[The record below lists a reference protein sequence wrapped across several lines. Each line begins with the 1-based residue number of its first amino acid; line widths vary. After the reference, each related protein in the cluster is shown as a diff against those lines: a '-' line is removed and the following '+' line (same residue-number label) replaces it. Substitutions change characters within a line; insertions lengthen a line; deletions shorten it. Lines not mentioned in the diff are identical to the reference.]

1 MVATKFSFTILLAKL
16 KSNNCLILINA
27 RNRILK
33 MNNTPNTSLKTPP
46 TVPGVP
52 LLGSAFAFVS
62 GNGVSVD
69 FLQKAQ
75 KEYGD
80 VAHFTAARKS
90 FYLVSDP
97 ALVRQVMLERAQ
109 EFPKVEEM
117 NDEPRGLARFLGH
130 GILTAGYEEWKPQR
144 KLIQPLMQPRH
155 IAAYGDTMAKMGE
168 KLINQ
173 WQEGEQR
180 NIHAD
185 MTQAT
190 MWIIADT
197 MFGIDVEQSKELETM
212 GNVAQKIVIGDL
224 SPLLPDALT
233 GRDKKTAQINAALT
247 ALVQKFKAEAAAK
260 GDTNRKDLLSILMS
274 MRDENGQPMSEEF
287 LRNNILTMFF
297 AGHETTANTLTW
309 AFYYLAQNPSVLKE
323 LQKEVDGAL
332 AGQRLPTVEDLPK
345 LPYTLQ
351 VIKET
356 MRIQPTVAMIPRGVR
371 QDAALGEYQI
381 EGGSIVLVS
390 PYVQHHDPRHW
401 QNPDVFDPER
411 FSAQNEE
418 KIEKF
423 SYMPFGGGP
432 RICIGSHFAL
442 MEAQVLLALIVSR
455 YELALAPNAK
465 VEPLRQVTT
474 SPKFGLPMIVQRRK

>member
-1 MVATKFSFTILLAKL
+1 
-16 KSNNCLILINA
+16 
-27 RNRILK
+27 
-33 MNNTPNTSLKTPP
+33 MNNTSITPLKNPP
-46 TVPGVP
+46 TIPGVP
-52 LLGSAFAFVS
+52 VLGSAFAFLT

-75 KEYGD
+75 REYGD
-80 VAHFTAARKS
+80 VAHFTAAKKS

-97 ALVRQVMLERAQ
+97 ALIRQIMLERVQ
-109 EFPKVEEM
+109 DFPKVEEM
-117 NDEPRGLARFLGH
+117 NEEPRGLSRFLGH

-144 KLIQPLMQPRH
+144 KLIQPLMQPKH
-155 IAAYGDTMAKMGE
+155 IAAYADTMAQMGE

-173 WQEGEQR
+173 WQDGETR
-180 NIHAD
+180 NMHAD

-197 MFGIDVEQSKELETM
+197 MFGINVDQSKELETM
-212 GNVAQKIVIGDL
+212 GNEAQKIIIGDL
-224 SPLLPDALT
+224 SPLLPDIIT
-233 GRDKKTAQINAALT
+233 GRDKKTAQINGELT
-247 ALVQKFKAEAAAK
+247 ALVQKFKAESKAK
-260 GDTNRKDLLSILMS
+260 NDVERKDLLSILMA

-297 AGHETTANTLTW
+297 AGHETTANTLAW
-309 AFYYLAQNPSVLKE
+309 AFFHLSQNPSVLKE
-323 LQKEVDGAL
+323 LQKEVDGVL
-332 AGQRLPTVEDLPK
+332 AGNRLPTMEDLPK

-356 MRIQPTVAMIPRGVR
+356 MRVQPTVAMIPRGVR
-371 QDAALGEYQI
+371 HATDLGGYALA
-381 EGGSIVLVS
+381 GGSVVLVS

-401 QNPDVFDPER
+401 QAPDVFDPTR
-411 FSAQNEE
+411 FSAENEE

-442 MEAQVLLALIVSR
+442 MEAQILLAMIVNR
-455 YELALAPNAK
+455 YELKLAPNAK

-474 SPKFGLPMIVQRRK
+474 SPKHGLPMLVKRRGG